1 MADLDRFFMVE
12 KALNLEV
19 IRLSILEDQLT
30 EEF

>member
-1 MADLDRFFMVE
+1 MADLDRFFTVE